1 MAYRNE
7 AITLLNA
14 HDIKPSVQRIAI
26 MEYLLQHRTHPVAE
40 DIYDALCRKIPTL
53 SKATVYN
60 TLSLLTQ
67 KGVARQLTIDEQC
80 THYDGELG
88 PHAHFLCNRCGKL
101 YDISLRGKTAES
113 AADIPTGFQV
123 YTSELY
129 LRGICPSCAQKDKN
143 KD

>member
-1 MAYRNE
+1 MDYRSQ

-26 MEYLLQHRTHPVAE
+26 MEYLLQHRTHPAVE
-40 DIYDALCRKIPTL
+40 DIYDALSKKIPTL

-60 TLSLLTQ
+60 TLKMLTQ

-88 PHAHFLCNRCGKL
+88 PHAHFLCSSCGKL
-101 YDISLRGKTAES
+101 YDIGLRDTSAEC
-113 AADIPTGFQV
+113 AANVPTGFRV
-123 YTSELY
+123 ETSELY
-129 LRGICPSCAQKDKN
+129 LRGICPQCAKKDIQ
-143 KD
+143 